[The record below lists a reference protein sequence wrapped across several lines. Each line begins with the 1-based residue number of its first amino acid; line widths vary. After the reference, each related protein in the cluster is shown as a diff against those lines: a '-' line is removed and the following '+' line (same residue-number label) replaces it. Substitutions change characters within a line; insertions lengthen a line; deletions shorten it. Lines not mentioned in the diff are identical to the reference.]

1 MNTLGRGLIRLA
13 TNLPIR
19 GVFLGQQLC
28 KTLKPFGT
36 STFALSQEKFGRKV
50 REKLLVKF
58 NQSLMA
64 SENQAVNDVLA
75 PLQQAVKEKVYLMR
89 HFIASYC
96 YNWVNKIRVSSLQW
110 YTFGIRIYCITVNEV
125 RNAS

>member
-19 GVFLGQQLC
+19 GVFLGQQLRQ
-28 KTLKPFGT
+28 TLKPFRT
-36 STFALSQEKFGRKV
+36 STFAPSQEKFGRKV

-64 SENQAVNDVLA
+64 SDNQALNEVLA
-75 PLQQAVKEKVYLMR
+75 PLQQAVKEKVYP
-89 HFIASYC
+89 Y
-96 YNWVNKIRVSSLQW
+96 
-110 YTFGIRIYCITVNEV
+110 
-125 RNAS
+125 